1 MATDFAVSLRRFLTD
16 HHGRAARLLTEHDQ
30 LLPGRVQAADLLLPR
45 RAEHPAR
52 TAHPRTDLDVAA
64 ITGFIAWLRTEP
76 AQQPLDVQPAPRRDQ
91 LVLPLDANP
100 GSGADGVLPGHPQIP
115 SSKHDQPA
123 IAHLTVEQTRLLLA
137 LPDRST
143 RQGRR
148 DATLLATL
156 YDTAARVQETADLR
170 VRDIRLEDPAIVA
183 LTGKGR
189 KTRHVPI
196 DTNTAA
202 LLAAYL
208 AERQLDSPGHDDRP
222 VFFNQHRAK
231 LSRGGIA
238 WILRKYQAQAADP
251 TLAGAQLSPHV
262 LRHSRAMHLYDAGVP
277 LPYIRDI
284 LGHVDLSTTDIYARA
299 STEAKRKALEAVYD
313 QVVSAELTEWNQDPE
328 LLSWLTNLR

>member
-1 MATDFAVSLRRFLTD
+1 MATDFAVSLRRYLTD
-16 HHGRAARLLTEHDQ
+16 HMSGLRGCSPNTISSYRDTFKLLIVYFRDERNIPPERLALE
-30 LLPGRVQAADLLLPR
+30 LI
-45 RAEHPAR
+45 
-52 TAHPRTDLDVAA
+52 DVAA
-64 ITGFIAWLRTEP
+64 ITGFIDWLRASRHNSPSTRNQRLAAINSYFRWLQSQDP
-76 AQQPLDVQPAPRRDQ
+76 VRMACCQDIL
-91 LVLPLDANP
+91 
-100 GSGADGVLPGHPQIP
+100 QIP

-123 IAHLTVEQTRLLLA
+123 VAHLTVEQTRLLLA

-170 VRDIRLEDPAIVA
+170 VRDIRLEDPAMVA
-183 LTGKGR
+183 LIGKGR
-189 KTRHVPI
+189 KKRHVPI

-202 LLAAYL
+202 LLTAYL
-208 AERQLDSPGHDDRP
+208 TERRLQDPGRDDHP
-222 VFFNQHRAK
+222 VFFNQHHAK

-238 WILRKYQAQAADP
+238 WILRKYQAQADDP

-313 QVVSAELTEWNQDPE
+313 QVVSAELTEWNHDPE
-328 LLSWLTNLR
+328 LLNWLNSL

>member
-16 HHGRAARLLTEHDQ
+16 HMAGLRGCSPHTISSYRDAFKLLICYFRDERNIPPERLTLDHLDAAAIAGFLAWLHASRHNSPSTCNQRL
-30 LLPGRVQAADLLLPR
+30 AAISSFFRWMQTQD
-45 RAEHPAR
+45 PAR
-52 TAHPRTDLDVAA
+52 MASCQHILA
-64 ITGFIAWLRTEP
+64 
-76 AQQPLDVQPAPRRDQ
+76 
-91 LVLPLDANP
+91 
-100 GSGADGVLPGHPQIP
+100 IP
-115 SSKHDQPA
+115 SSKHDRPA
-123 IAHLTVEQTRLLLA
+123 VTHLTVEQTRQLLA
-137 LPDRST
+137 LPDRFT

-156 YDTAARVQETADLR
+156 YDTAGRVQEIADLK
-170 VRDIRLEDPAIVA
+170 VRDIRLNDPAMIA

-196 DTNTAA
+196 DANTTA
-202 LLAAYL
+202 LIAAYL
-208 AERQLDSPGHDDRP
+208 AERKLDTPGRDDRP
-222 VFFNQHRAK
+222 VFFNQHHAK

-251 TLAGAQLSPHV
+251 TLNIVQLSPHV
-262 LRHSRAMHLYDAGVP
+262 LRHSRAMHLYDADVP

-284 LGHVDLSTTDIYARA
+284 LGHVELSTTEIYARA

-328 LLSWLTNLR
+328 LLGFLANLR

>member
-1 MATDFAVSLRRFLTD
+1 MATDFAISLRRFLTD
-16 HHGRAARLLTEHDQ
+16 HLAGLRGCSPNTISSYRDTFKLLIVYFRDERSIPPERLTL
-30 LLPGRVQAADLLLPR
+30 DLIN
-45 RAEHPAR
+45 A
-52 TAHPRTDLDVAA
+52 TA
-64 ITGFIAWLRTEP
+64 ITAFLAWLRAERHNRPSTCNQRLAAISSFYRWMQTQDP
-76 AQQPLDVQPAPRRDQ
+76 ARMACCQDIL
-91 LVLPLDANP
+91 
-100 GSGADGVLPGHPQIP
+100 QIP
-115 SSKHDQPA
+115 ASKHDQPA

-156 YDTAARVQETADLR
+156 YDTAARVQETADLT
-170 VRDIRLEDPAIVA
+170 VRDIRLQDPPMVA

-208 AERQLDSPGHDDRP
+208 AERQLDTPGHDDRP

-231 LSRGGIA
+231 LTRGGIA
-238 WILRKYQAQAADP
+238 WILHKYQAQAADP
-251 TLAGAQLSPHV
+251 TLTGAQLSPHV
-262 LRHSRAMHLYDAGVP
+262 LRHSRATHLYDAGVP

-284 LGHVDLSTTDIYARA
+284 LGHVDLSTTEIYARV

-313 QVVSAELTEWNQDPE
+313 QVVSADLTEWNQDPD
-328 LLSWLTNLR
+328 LLNWLTSL

>member
-1 MATDFAVSLRRFLTD
+1 VATDFAVSLRRYLTD
-16 HHGRAARLLTEHDQ
+16 HMAGLRGCAPNTISSYRDTFKLLICYFRDERSIPPERLTLE
-30 LLPGRVQAADLLLPR
+30 LI
-45 RAEHPAR
+45 
-52 TAHPRTDLDVAA
+52 DVAA
-64 ITGFIAWLRTEP
+64 ITGFIAWLRTSRHNSPSTCNQRLAAISSFYSRMQSQDP
-76 AQQPLDVQPAPRRDQ
+76 ARMACCQDILA
-91 LVLPLDANP
+91 
-100 GSGADGVLPGHPQIP
+100 IP

-156 YDTAARVQETADLR
+156 YDTAARVQETADLK
-170 VRDIRLEDPAIVA
+170 VRDIRLEDPAMVA

-196 DTNTAA
+196 DTNTTA

-208 AERQLDSPGHDDRP
+208 AERHLDSPGHDDRP
-222 VFFNQHRAK
+222 VFFNQRHAK

-238 WILRKYQAQAADP
+238 WILRKYQVQAADP

-262 LRHSRAMHLYDAGVP
+262 LRHYVDGWVMWPPGVFP
-277 LPYIRDI
+277 L
-284 LGHVDLSTTDIYARA
+284 LTA
-299 STEAKRKALEAVYD
+299 SGAPVPAT
-313 QVVSAELTEWNQDPE
+313 
-328 LLSWLTNLR
+328 

>member
-1 MATDFAVSLRRFLTD
+1 MACCQDILA
-16 HHGRAARLLTEHDQ
+16 
-30 LLPGRVQAADLLLPR
+30 
-45 RAEHPAR
+45 
-52 TAHPRTDLDVAA
+52 
-64 ITGFIAWLRTEP
+64 
-76 AQQPLDVQPAPRRDQ
+76 
-91 LVLPLDANP
+91 
-100 GSGADGVLPGHPQIP
+100 IP

-156 YDTAARVQETADLR
+156 YDTAARVQEIADLT

-196 DTNTAA
+196 DANTAT

-208 AERQLDSPGHDDRP
+208 AERRLDSPGRDDRP

-231 LSRGGIA
+231 LTRGGIA
-238 WILRKYQAQAADP
+238 WILRKHQAQAADP

-313 QVVSAELTEWNQDPE
+313 DVVSAELTEWNQDPE
-328 LLSWLTNLR
+328 LLNWLTNLR

>member
-1 MATDFAVSLRRFLTD
+1 MATDFAVHLRRFLTD
-16 HHGRAARLLTEHDQ
+16 HMAGLRGCSPNTISSYRDTFKLLICFMRDERHVPPERLTLDH
-30 LLPGRVQAADLLLPR
+30 
-45 RAEHPAR
+45 
-52 TAHPRTDLDVAA
+52 LDVPAVTA
-64 ITGFIAWLRTEP
+64 FLAWLRAERHNRPSTCNQRLAAISSFYRWLQTQDP
-76 AQQPLDVQPAPRRDQ
+76 TLMACCQDIL
-91 LVLPLDANP
+91 
-100 GSGADGVLPGHPQIP
+100 QIP

-137 LPDRST
+137 LPDRTS

-156 YDTAARVQETADLR
+156 YDTAARVQELADLT

-196 DTNTAA
+196 DANTAT

-208 AERQLDSPGHDDRP
+208 AERQLDRPGCDDRP

-238 WILRKYQAQAADP
+238 WILHKYQAQAADP
-251 TLAGAQLSPHV
+251 TLTGAQLHPHV

-284 LGHVDLSTTDIYARA
+284 LGHVDLSTTEIYARA

-313 QVVSAELTEWNQDPE
+313 QVVSAELPEWNQNPD
-328 LLSWLTNLR
+328 LLDWLTSL

>member
-1 MATDFAVSLRRFLTD
+1 MATDFAVSLRRYLTD
-16 HHGRAARLLTEHDQ
+16 HMAGLRGCSPNTISSYRDTFKLLICYFRDERSILPERLTLELIDVDTITAFLT
-30 LLPGRVQAADLLLPR
+30 
-45 RAEHPAR
+45 
-52 TAHPRTDLDVAA
+52 
-64 ITGFIAWLRTEP
+64 WLRTSRHNSPSTCNQRLAAISSFFSWMQFQDP
-76 AQQPLDVQPAPRRDQ
+76 ARMACCQDIL
-91 LVLPLDANP
+91 
-100 GSGADGVLPGHPQIP
+100 QIP

-137 LPDRST
+137 LPDRAT

-156 YDTAARVQETADLR
+156 YDTAARVQETADLT
-170 VRDIRLEDPAIVA
+170 VRDLRLKGPAMIA
-183 LTGKGR
+183 LTGKGN

-196 DTNTAA
+196 DANTAA
-202 LLAAYL
+202 LLGAYL
-208 AERQLDSPGHDDRP
+208 AERQLDRPGHDDRP
-222 VFFNQHRAK
+222 VFFNQHHAK

-238 WILRKYQAQAADP
+238 WILHKYQGQTADP
-251 TLAGAQLSPHV
+251 TLTNAQLSPHV

-284 LGHVDLSTTDIYARA
+284 LGHVDLSTTEIYARA

-328 LLSWLTNLR
+328 LLSWLANL

>member
-1 MATDFAVSLRRFLTD
+1 MATDFAVHLRRFLTD
-16 HHGRAARLLTEHDQ
+16 HMAGLRGCSPNTISSYRDTFKLLICFMRDERHVPPERLTLDH
-30 LLPGRVQAADLLLPR
+30 
-45 RAEHPAR
+45 
-52 TAHPRTDLDVAA
+52 LDVPAVTA
-64 ITGFIAWLRTEP
+64 FLAWLRAERHNRPSTCNQRLAAISSFYRWLQTQDP
-76 AQQPLDVQPAPRRDQ
+76 TLMACCQDIL
-91 LVLPLDANP
+91 
-100 GSGADGVLPGHPQIP
+100 QIP

-137 LPDRST
+137 LPDRTS

-156 YDTAARVQETADLR
+156 YDTAARVQELADLT

-196 DTNTAA
+196 DANTAT

-208 AERQLDSPGHDDRP
+208 AERQLDRPGRDDRP

-238 WILRKYQAQAADP
+238 WILHKYQAQAADP
-251 TLAGAQLSPHV
+251 TLTGAQLHPHV

-284 LGHVDLSTTDIYARA
+284 LGHVDLSTTEIYARA

-313 QVVSAELTEWNQDPE
+313 QVVSAELPEWNQNPD
-328 LLSWLTNLR
+328 LLDWLTSL

>member
-1 MATDFAVSLRRFLTD
+1 MATDFAVHLRRFLTD
-16 HHGRAARLLTEHDQ
+16 HMAGLRGCSPNTISSYRDTFKLLICYLRDERSMPPERLTLEHID
-30 LLPGRVQAADLLLPR
+30 VTTV
-45 RAEHPAR
+45 
-52 TAHPRTDLDVAA
+52 TAFL
-64 ITGFIAWLRTEP
+64 AWLRAERHNSPSTCNQRLAAISSFYRWLQTQDP
-76 AQQPLDVQPAPRRDQ
+76 ARMACCQDIL
-91 LVLPLDANP
+91 
-100 GSGADGVLPGHPQIP
+100 QIP
-115 SSKHDQPA
+115 SSKHDQTA
-123 IAHLTVEQTRLLLA
+123 IAHLTVEQTRQLLT

-148 DATLLATL
+148 DATLLASL
-156 YDTAARVQETADLR
+156 YDTAARVQELADLT
-170 VRDIRLEDPAIVA
+170 VRDIRLEAAIVA

-196 DTNTAA
+196 DTNTTA

-208 AERQLDSPGHDDRP
+208 AERGLDRPGRDDRP

-238 WILRKYQAQAADP
+238 WILHKYQAHATDP
-251 TLAGAQLSPHV
+251 TLAGAQLHPHV

-284 LGHVDLSTTDIYARA
+284 LGHVDLSTTEIYARA

-313 QVVSAELTEWNQDPE
+313 QVVSADLPEWNQDPD
-328 LLSWLTNLR
+328 LLSWLTSL

>member
-1 MATDFAVSLRRFLTD
+1 MATDFAVYLRRFLTD
-16 HHGRAARLLTEHDQ
+16 HMAGLRGCSPNTISSYRDTFKLLICFMRDERQVPPERLALDHLDTTTI
-30 LLPGRVQAADLLLPR
+30 
-45 RAEHPAR
+45 
-52 TAHPRTDLDVAA
+52 TAFL
-64 ITGFIAWLRTEP
+64 AWLRAERHNRPSTRNQRLAAISSFYRWLQTQDP
-76 AQQPLDVQPAPRRDQ
+76 TLMACCQDIL
-91 LVLPLDANP
+91 
-100 GSGADGVLPGHPQIP
+100 QIP
-115 SSKHDQPA
+115 SSKHDQPT
-123 IAHLTVEQTRLLLA
+123 IAHLTVEQTRQLLA

-156 YDTAARVQETADLR
+156 YDTAARVQELADLC
-170 VRDIRLEDPAIVA
+170 VRDIRLQGPAIIA

-196 DTNTAA
+196 DDNTTA

-208 AERQLDSPGHDDRP
+208 AERQLDRPARDQRP
-222 VFFNQHRAK
+222 VFFNQHHAK

-238 WILRKYQAQAADP
+238 WILHKYQAQAADP
-251 TLAGAQLSPHV
+251 TLADAQLHPHV

-284 LGHVDLSTTDIYARA
+284 LGHVDLSTTEIYARA

-313 QVVSAELTEWNQDPE
+313 QVVSADLPEWNQNPD
-328 LLSWLTNLR
+328 LLIWLTSL

>member
-1 MATDFAVSLRRFLTD
+1 MATDFAVHLRRFLTD
-16 HHGRAARLLTEHDQ
+16 HMAGLRGCSPNTISSYRDTFKLLICFMRDERHVPPERLTLDH
-30 LLPGRVQAADLLLPR
+30 
-45 RAEHPAR
+45 
-52 TAHPRTDLDVAA
+52 LDVPAVTA
-64 ITGFIAWLRTEP
+64 FLAWLRAE
-76 AQQPLDVQPAPRRDQ
+76 RH
-91 LVLPLDANP
+91 N
-100 GSGADGVLPGHPQIP
+100 HPSTCNQRLAAISSFYRWLQTQDPTLMACCQDILQIP

-137 LPDRST
+137 LPDRTS

-156 YDTAARVQETADLR
+156 YDTAARVQELADLT

-196 DTNTAA
+196 DANTAT

-208 AERQLDSPGHDDRP
+208 AERQLDRPGCDDRP

-238 WILRKYQAQAADP
+238 WILHKYQAQAADP
-251 TLAGAQLSPHV
+251 TLTGAQLHPHV

-284 LGHVDLSTTDIYARA
+284 LGHVDLSTTEIYARA

-313 QVVSAELTEWNQDPE
+313 QVVSAELPEWNQNPD
-328 LLSWLTNLR
+328 LLDWLTSL

>member
-1 MATDFAVSLRRFLTD
+1 VATDFAVSLRRYLTD
-16 HHGRAARLLTEHDQ
+16 HMSGLRGCSPNTISSYRDTFKLLIVYFRDERNIPPERLALE
-30 LLPGRVQAADLLLPR
+30 LI
-45 RAEHPAR
+45 
-52 TAHPRTDLDVAA
+52 DVAA
-64 ITGFIAWLRTEP
+64 ITGFIDWLRASRHNSPSTRNQRLAAISSYFRWLQSQDP
-76 AQQPLDVQPAPRRDQ
+76 VRMACCQDIL
-91 LVLPLDANP
+91 
-100 GSGADGVLPGHPQIP
+100 QIP

-123 IAHLTVEQTRLLLA
+123 VAHLTVEQTRLLLA

-170 VRDIRLEDPAIVA
+170 VRDIRLEDPAMVA
-183 LTGKGR
+183 LIGKGR
-189 KTRHVPI
+189 KKRHVPI

-202 LLAAYL
+202 LLTAYL
-208 AERQLDSPGHDDRP
+208 TERRLQDPGRDDHP
-222 VFFNQHRAK
+222 VFFNQHHAK

-238 WILRKYQAQAADP
+238 WILRKYQAQADDP

-313 QVVSAELTEWNQDPE
+313 QVVSAELTEWNHDPE
-328 LLSWLTNLR
+328 LLNWLNSL

>member
-1 MATDFAVSLRRFLTD
+1 MACCQDILA
-16 HHGRAARLLTEHDQ
+16 
-30 LLPGRVQAADLLLPR
+30 
-45 RAEHPAR
+45 
-52 TAHPRTDLDVAA
+52 
-64 ITGFIAWLRTEP
+64 
-76 AQQPLDVQPAPRRDQ
+76 
-91 LVLPLDANP
+91 
-100 GSGADGVLPGHPQIP
+100 IP

-156 YDTAARVQETADLR
+156 YDTAARVQELADLR
-170 VRDIRLEDPAIVA
+170 VRDIRLQDPAMVA

-196 DTNTAA
+196 DANTAA

-208 AERQLDSPGHDDRP
+208 AERQLDSPGRDDRP
-222 VFFNQHRAK
+222 VFFNQHHTK
-231 LSRGGIA
+231 LSRGGVA

-251 TLAGAQLSPHV
+251 TLADAQLSPHV

-284 LGHVDLSTTDIYARA
+284 LGHVDLSTTEIYARA
-299 STEAKRKALEAVYD
+299 STEAKRKALETVYD
-313 QVVSAELTEWNQDPE
+313 QVVSAHLAEWNQDPD
-328 LLSWLTNLR
+328 LLNWLTSL

>member
-1 MATDFAVSLRRFLTD
+1 MATDFALHLRRFLTD
-16 HHGRAARLLTEHDQ
+16 HMAGLRGCSPNTISSYRDTFKLLIGYLRDERQVPPERLTLELIDTTVITEF
-30 LLPGRVQAADLLLPR
+30 LNWL
-45 RAEHPAR
+45 RAERHNRPSTCNQRLAAISSFYSWLQSQDPAR
-52 TAHPRTDLDVAA
+52 MACCQDIL
-64 ITGFIAWLRTEP
+64 
-76 AQQPLDVQPAPRRDQ
+76 
-91 LVLPLDANP
+91 
-100 GSGADGVLPGHPQIP
+100 QIP

-123 IAHLTVEQTRLLLA
+123 IAHLTVEQTRQLLA

-156 YDTAARVQETADLR
+156 YDTAARVQELADLT
-170 VRDIRLEDPAIVA
+170 VRDIRLETAIVA

-196 DTNTAA
+196 DVSTTA

-208 AERQLDSPGHDDRP
+208 AERQLDSPGRDQRP

-238 WILRKYQAQAADP
+238 WILHKYQTKAADP
-251 TLAGAQLSPHV
+251 TLTDAQLHPHV

-284 LGHVDLSTTDIYARA
+284 LGHADLSTTEIYARA
-299 STEAKRKALEAVYD
+299 STEAKRKALETVHD
-313 QVVSAELTEWNQDPE
+313 QVVSADLPEWNRNPD
-328 LLSWLTNLR
+328 LLDWLTSL